1 MENRIIAGI
10 KRRKEFSPNHV
21 DNDAAIF
28 ALCVENLR
36 INGFQVNLY
45 EEEEFLTADNGE
57 QIIFHMARHHSTLL
71 KLKELEQS
79 GCRVINSTR
88 AIDNCGRLPMT
99 GLFSKADIPQP
110 RTVVISTDS
119 LTPITPFPQ
128 LWLKRCD
135 AHTISAD
142 DVCFVETEADFNQK
156 LAGFAKRG
164 STQIVVNEHL
174 EGDLVKFYGVSGTP
188 FFFWF
193 YPYEMNHSKF
203 GQEEVNGEPRK
214 YAFSETE
221 FAKISHSAAHV
232 LQLDIWGGDA
242 IIAPD
247 GKIRIIDFNDFPSF
261 KPCRE
266 IAAKAIAGRVMFLS
280 GES

>member
-1 MENRIIAGI
+1 MENRIIAAI

-36 INGFQVNLY
+36 TCGFQVNIY
-45 EEEEFLTADNGE
+45 EEEEFLIADNGE
-57 QIIFHMARHHSTLL
+57 QIVFHMARHHSTLQ
-71 KLKELEQS
+71 KLKEMEQA

-88 AIDNCGRLPMT
+88 AIENGGREQT
-99 GLFSKADIPQP
+99 TNLFNATHIPQP
-110 RTVVISTDS
+110 CSAIIPSDSISQTM
-119 LTPITPFPQ
+119 PFPK

-135 AHTISAD
+135 AHTISED
-142 DVCFVETEADFNQK
+142 DVCFVETEADFKQK
-156 LAGFAKRG
+156 LAGFAQRG

-203 GQEEVNGEPRK
+203 GQEEVNGKPRN

-221 FAKISHSAAHV
+221 FAKISHQAAHV

-247 GKIRIIDFNDFPSF
+247 GTIRIIDFNDFPSF

-266 IAAKAIAGRVMFLS
+266 IAAKAIANRVMFLS